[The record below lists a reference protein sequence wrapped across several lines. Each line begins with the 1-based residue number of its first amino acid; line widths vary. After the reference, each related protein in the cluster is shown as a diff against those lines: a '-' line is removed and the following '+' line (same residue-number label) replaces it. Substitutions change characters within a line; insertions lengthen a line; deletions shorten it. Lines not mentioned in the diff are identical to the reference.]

1 RIPSLCGVA
10 ALKDRV
16 EWKTKS
22 GLSLS
27 AFVFVL
33 PIYVK
38 GVNEAQ
44 LPLLREKYPPTL
56 MKGVTVLLCLV
67 SLFSVLMM
75 SNGAD
80 TISSSVPLADGKT
93 IISSGGTFE
102 LGFFRPGTST
112 NRFLGI
118 WYKKISSDLN
128 VVWVANREAPINDRS
143 GVLKVSEEGI
153 LTVFNGTNG
162 GVWSSNSSSSVS
174 NPVAQLLES
183 GNLVVK
189 NANDD
194 NPDNYLWQTFDYPSH
209 TLLPGMK
216 LGRNLVTGL
225 DRYLTSWKT
234 SDDPARGVYKYLL
247 DPRGYPESVLMNG
260 DKEKYGSGPW
270 TGMRFSGSQG
280 LKPNSVYTYG
290 LVYNQVE
297 VYYGFQLI
305 NSSVY
310 SRLTLNPDGVLQ
322 RLTWNY
328 RTREWNVYLTRPIT
342 AIVTACVRGMV
353 IVILAILRCGCLDK
367 FVPKY
372 PRDWDKADWS
382 SGCVRETPL
391 VTFGCQRGDGF
402 LEYPGKKL
410 PDTRNSL
417 YNGNLTLEECRKV
430 CLENCSCMAYA
441 NSDTR
446 YGGIGC
452 LLWFGELF
460 DVRDLTENGQDLYVR
475 VAASEISPQRGT
487 RKKEGG
493 KVIVALTILAGILLP
508 GLGVALYVWK
518 KKKPRQQE
526 EQLMREGEQNVYCGP
541 NSKAFQGMLDEG
553 QEIAIK
559 RLSKSS
565 SQGLDEFRNEVI
577 CIAKLQH
584 RNLVKLLGCC
594 IEGEEKMLV
603 YEYMPNNSLDSI
615 IFESVSSNSQSS
627 IIQNVGLIQ
636 KVYADKTRSRL
647 LDWAKRFNIIKG
659 TARGLLYLH
668 QDSRLRI
675 IHRDL
680 KAANI
685 LLDSD
690 MNPKISDFGMARSF
704 GGNETEAST
713 QRVVGTY
720 GYMSPE
726 YAIDGL
732 FSVKSDVFSFGVLV
746 LEIVNGKKN
755 RGFFREDHHHNL
767 LGHGW
772 ILFREGRASE
782 LIDTD
787 LSDSCYLFEVVR
799 SIHIGL
805 LCVQQSPEDRP
816 SMSSV
821 VMMLGGESTLPQ
833 PKEPGFF
840 TKRN

>member
-1 RIPSLCGVA
+1 
-10 ALKDRV
+10 
-16 EWKTKS
+16 
-22 GLSLS
+22 
-27 AFVFVL
+27 
-33 PIYVK
+33 
-38 GVNEAQ
+38 
-44 LPLLREKYPPTL
+44 
-56 MKGVTVLLCLV
+56 MKGVAVLLCLV
-67 SLFSVLMM
+67 SLFSVLR
-75 SNGAD
+75 AD
-80 TISSSVPLADGKT
+80 NPDIISSTASLADGKT
-93 IISSGGTFE
+93 IISSGGTYE
-102 LGFFRPGTST
+102 LGFFSPGTST
-112 NRFLGI
+112 NRYLGI
-118 WYKKISSDLN
+118 WYKKISSHSN
-128 VVWVANREAPINDRS
+128 VFWVANREAPINDTS
-143 GVLKVSEEGI
+143 GVLRLSEEGI
-153 LTVFNGTNG
+153 LTVLNGTNG
-162 GVWSSNSSSSVS
+162 VVWSSNSSSSVP

-183 GNLVVK
+183 GNLVVR
-189 NANDD
+189 NSNDD
-194 NPDNYLWQTFDYPSH
+194 NPNNYMWQSFDYPSH

-234 SDDPARGVYKYLL
+234 SDDPARGVYKFLL
-247 DPRGYPESVLMNG
+247 DPRGYPQLILMNG
-260 DKEKYGSGPW
+260 DKQKYESGPW
-270 TGMRFSGSQG
+270 IGMRFSGSQG
-280 LKPNSVYTYG
+280 LKPNSIYTYG

-305 NSSVY
+305 NSLVY
-310 SRLTLNPDGVLQ
+310 SRLALNPDGVVQ

-328 RTREWNVYLTRPIT
+328 RTREWNVYLSMPVDNCDSYGLCQGYGNCNIGNSP
-342 AIVTACVRGMV
+342 ACD
-353 IVILAILRCGCLDK
+353 CLDK

-402 LEYPGKKL
+402 LKYPGKKL
-410 PDTRNSL
+410 PDTRNSS
-417 YNGNLTLEECRKV
+417 YNGSLTLDDCHKV

-441 NSDTR
+441 NSDSTN
-446 YGGIGC
+446 GGSGC

-460 DVRDLTENGQDLYVR
+460 DVRDLTENGQDLYIR

-487 RKKEGG
+487 RKEKGG

-526 EQLMREGEQNVYCGP
+526 EQLMREGEHIVYCGP

-565 SQGLDEFRNEVI
+565 SQGLDEFKNEVI

-594 IEGEEKMLV
+594 TEGEEKMLV

-636 KVYADKTRSRL
+636 KVCADKTRRRL

-746 LEIVNGKKN
+746 LEIA
-755 RGFFREDHHHNL
+755 
-767 LGHGW
+767 W

-787 LSDSCYLFEVVR
+787 LSDSCYLFEVLR

-840 TKRN
+840 TKRNLFLEEFSSSNQTAALANEISITMLQAR